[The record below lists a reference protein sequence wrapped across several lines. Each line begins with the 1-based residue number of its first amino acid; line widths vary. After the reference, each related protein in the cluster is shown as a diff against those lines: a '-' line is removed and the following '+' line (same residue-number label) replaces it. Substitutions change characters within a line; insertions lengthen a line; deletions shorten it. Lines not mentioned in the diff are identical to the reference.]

1 MPVARNSSAA
11 RPLSEMNTTPL
22 IDVLLVLL
30 VMLILTIPV
39 ATHSLEY
46 PLPNDEQP
54 EARINEVSN
63 RLSVSATDQFL
74 WNGSEIAPDA
84 LLSALR
90 LTTRMNPEPQLQL
103 APDAQASYGASAELL
118 RIVKLSGATHVGF
131 VGNERHRSFATAQD

>member
-1 MPVARNSSAA
+1 MPVARNSSAPG
-11 RPLSEMNTTPL
+11 PLSEMNTTPL

-39 ATHSLEY
+39 ATHSLQY
-46 PLPNDEQP
+46 PEWGK
-54 EARINEVSN
+54 ARGTINEVSN

-90 LTTRMNPEPQLQL
+90 LTMRMAPEPQLQL